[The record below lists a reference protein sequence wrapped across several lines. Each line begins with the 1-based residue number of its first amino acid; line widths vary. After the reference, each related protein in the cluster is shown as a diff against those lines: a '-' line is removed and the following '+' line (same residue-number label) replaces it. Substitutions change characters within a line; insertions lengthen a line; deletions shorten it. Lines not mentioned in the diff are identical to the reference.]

1 MKRSLPPHDGA
12 EAPHLQG
19 RGARR
24 GEKKVPGQAQ
34 VLCKEKH
41 TTGLM
46 YAWAD
51 QKVPDLGAKTMKGE
65 KQNESESTEV
75 S

>member
-1 MKRSLPPHDGA
+1 MEQKPPISKGG
-12 EAPHLQG
+12 EQEE
-19 RGARR
+19 

-46 YAWAD
+46 FAWAD
-51 QKVPDLGAKTMKGE
+51 QQVPDIGAKTMKGE